1 MLWWLKWTFGRRCLQ
16 SGITAC
22 SQVHVFEMYCF
33 HITLHI
39 PTSAGAAKLKQWT
52 GQSNSE
58 ATGMAR
64 SSVLS
69 FAASSP
75 QNFRS
80 QWRPSL
86 FLVLF
91 SPLFFFYFLKPPVT
105 LHVYST
111 VSCSWGQLR
120 YKACCSRPT
129 SPLREKTRASAY
141 RVAITSQHVTES
153 CVQCHEFGGHDVS
166 YAAYGGSSGPGCVRR
181 NLRTAVSLVLGLVA
195 FHVQGQMIGAGEAAL
210 AHLAAE
216 GLGAGVFSYVTGQ
229 LVGAGE
235 APLARREVTR
245 VRLFTCNTQ
254 QQETVRTQNIWQEC
268 SSP

>member
-1 MLWWLKWTFGRRCLQ
+1 MLWWLKWTFGRRCLR

-39 PTSAGAAKLKQWT
+39 STSARAAKLKQWT
-52 GQSNSE
+52 GQSNCE

-91 SPLFFFYFLKPPVT
+91 SPLFSFTSWNHPLHCTCTVQYLAREVSWDTRPVAQ
-105 LHVYST
+105 
-111 VSCSWGQLR
+111 G
-120 YKACCSRPT
+120 RPDRCVK
-129 SPLREKTRASAY
+129 SPRFCLPRRHHLTAY
-141 RVAITSQHVTES
+141 VTES
-153 CVQCHEFGGHDVS
+153 CVQCHEFGGHDVL
-166 YAAYGGSSGPGCVRR
+166 YAAYGGSSGPGCVQR

-195 FHVQGQMIGAGEAAL
+195 FHVQGQMIWASEAAL

-245 VRLFTCNTQ
+245 VRLFTCNT
-254 QQETVRTQNIWQEC
+254 
-268 SSP
+268 